1 MAKKRIFTITFL
13 TIVGLLVILGGYW
26 VFGALFSVD
35 KSIPPE
41 KLAKV
46 EKGSIARSVVATGK
60 VEPLS
65 KVDIKSKAS
74 GLIKYLYVNTG
85 DRVREGQLLV
95 ELDKETLEAQLKEAR
110 AVLKSAE
117 SNLQEIESQGKT
129 LQANL
134 RKAQLEA
141 ESKDYEFMNAEHK
154 RQQELFNQG
163 LISKS
168 VIDSVEQK
176 MQSAGIAHKT
186 LQADVSVKEAEI
198 EQNARAIEKVRSAVI
213 QAQAQYERAEE
224 NLKYASIRSPISG
237 VVLSREVEV
246 GDAVSSIL
254 QLGSN
259 ATLIMTLGDVR
270 ELYIKGKVDETDIG
284 LVKMDQPVR
293 ITVDAYKDR
302 AFQGKVI
309 KIAPMGVEK
318 DNVTR
323 FEVRVSI
330 LNDLDLLKANMSA
343 NAEIILEEHH
353 NVLLLPE
360 SALIYNENRQTFVEL
375 PDLSTKTGR
384 RQVPIKVG
392 LGNGARTEV
401 LSGLKLG
408 EQVVLQ

>member
-13 TIVGLLVILGGYW
+13 SIVGLLVVLGGYW

-46 EKGSIARSVVATGK
+46 ETGSIARSVVATGK

-95 ELDKETLEAQLKEAR
+95 ELDKETLEAQLKEAK

-141 ESKDYEFMNAEHK
+141 ESKDHEFMKAEHK

-168 VIDSVEQK
+168 DIDSVEQK
-176 MQSAGIAHKT
+176 MQSAGIVHKA
-186 LQADVSVKEAEI
+186 LQAGVNVKEAEI

-302 AFQGKVI
+302 TFQGKVI